1 MWKSQHLFRNRH
13 RKHRIKLKQIQ
24 LYTNNSRL
32 LQGNLKALES
42 EQGWK
47 LVSEAASN
55 SLPW

>member
-1 MWKSQHLFRNRH
+1 MWKSQHLFRN
-13 RKHRIKLKQIQ
+13 KHHKLRIKLKQIQ

-47 LVSEAASN
+47 LVSAADSN